1 MPTIRYW
8 AAAREAAGCES
19 EPVEGDTLA
28 AVLAQVR
35 ERYAGDPAFSRVLDC
50 SSFLV
55 DDTPAGARPPD
66 SIEVNDQSR
75 IEVLPPF
82 AGG

>member
-8 AAAREAAGCES
+8 AAAREAAGCEFEQVS
-19 EPVEGDTLA
+19 GTTLA
-28 AVLAQVR
+28 EALSDARAKHPGNTMFARVLA
-35 ERYAGDPAFSRVLDC
+35 GC
-50 SSFLV
+50 SFLV
-55 DDTPAGARPPD
+55 DDTPAGTRPAE
-66 SIEVNDQSR
+66 SVEVNDQSR